1 MLVTDRAL
9 LRSDQ
14 WLDHKMWPPHF
25 NSVSVSETMESS
37 GIILQLVWFLS
48 IFKEYFDDDFEE
60 TQQHVQKIFPN
71 FLNIYPGVA
80 IN

>member
-25 NSVSVSETMESS
+25 NSVSVSETMECS
-37 GIILQLVWFLS
+37 GIILQLV
-48 IFKEYFDDDFEE
+48 DDDFEE
-60 TQQHVQKIFPN
+60 TQQRVLKIFPN
-71 FLNIYPGVA
+71 FLNLYPGVA
-80 IN
+80 IK